1 MGNSAVKREASGV
14 RGASRTIPRAS
25 GRSPLAWR
33 TLRTRDGWLALS
45 GSPRGIRA
53 IVLPHSTRRA
63 AEAALR
69 RVIRNHATVN
79 SSILVTRDALRV
91 TADRL
96 LHRAG
101 RELSEFLEGK
111 RRRLAF
117 PIDLSAGTTFQR
129 RVWRAARA
137 IPYGRVRS
145 YRWVAMRLGGAR
157 YARAVGHALGANPV
171 PLAVPCHRVLAHDG
185 SLGGFSGGLA
195 VKRRLLAFEGVK
207 KSESRKVKS
216 PRR

>member
-1 MGNSAVKREASGV
+1 MGNSAVRREASGA
-14 RGASRTIPRAS
+14 RGTSRKGPGAASHA
-25 GRSPLAWR
+25 PLAR
-33 TLRTRDGWLALS
+33 VIRTRDGWLALS

-53 IVLPHSTRRA
+53 IVLPQPTRRA

-69 RVIRNHATVN
+69 RACSAPVPGRGTTLALTNHGSRIAK
-79 SSILVTRDALRV
+79 LLR
-91 TADRL
+91 
-96 LHRAG
+96 RAG
-101 RELSEFLEGK
+101 RELSEFLAGR

-117 PIDLSAGTTFQR
+117 PIDLSTGTTFQR

-195 VKRRLLAFEGVK
+195 TKRRLLALESVK
-207 KSESRKVKS
+207 KSESRKS
-216 PRR
+216 